1 VWGVGRRQNFLG
13 FGPQPAIEV
22 DFGGGDR
29 QHVMV
34 KGDSVGSVETVP
46 LFTGTETIGGQVSE
60 QGSADGFCDRVLA
73 TEGACDGG
81 LLGDKVGDQPGACV
95 GA

>member
-1 VWGVGRRQNFLG
+1 MWGVGRRQNFLG

-60 QGSADGFCDRVLA
+60 QGSADRVLRQGSSHRGSLRRWLA
-73 TEGACDGG
+73 RRQSG
-81 LLGDKVGDQPGACV
+81 
-95 GA
+95 